1 MQPNSHP
8 SPLPSKFPE
17 RISKEVIQDLPLLA
31 FEGPIQVLTD
41 SKEARRV
48 ARRLLREPVLGF
60 DTETRPSF
68 RKGVEYEVALLQLAT
83 RDECFLFRLNHL
95 SLPDYLQRLLASP
108 HSIKIGVALRDDIR
122 ALRRL
127 NEFNPQGFVDLSE
140 VGRQLG
146 IVTVGLR
153 NLAAILLKVRISKK
167 AQLSNWER
175 SELDTAQRTYAAT
188 DAWICVEMLHYLQ
201 QEGFAKDLSALE
213 IGRDVANEGR
223 RQKAKGKRSDESPA
237 IKSAS
242 APQSFAS

>member
-8 SPLPSKFPE
+8 SPLPDKFPE
-17 RISKEVIQDLPLLA
+17 RISKELLHDLPLLA

-48 ARRLLREPVLGF
+48 ARRLMHEPVLGF

-68 RKGVEYEVALLQLAT
+68 RKGEEYEVALLQLAT

-108 HSIKIGVALRDDIR
+108 NSIKIGVALRDDIR

-127 NEFNPQGFVDLSE
+127 NDFNPQGFVDLSE
-140 VGRQLG
+140 IGRQLG

-175 SELDTAQRTYAAT
+175 PKLDTTQQSYAAT

-201 QEGFAKDLSALE
+201 QEGFAQDLSALKM
-213 IGRDVANEGR
+213 GWGAANEGR
-223 RQKAKGKRSDESPA
+223 RPKAKGKRLGGPSAAE
-237 IKSAS
+237 SAS
-242 APQSFAS
+242 SSRNLVS

>member
-1 MQPNSHP
+1 M
-8 SPLPSKFPE
+8 
-17 RISKEVIQDLPLLA
+17 
-31 FEGPIQVLTD
+31 
-41 SKEARRV
+41 
-48 ARRLLREPVLGF
+48 
-60 DTETRPSF
+60 
-68 RKGVEYEVALLQLAT
+68 ALLQLAT

-175 SELDTAQRTYAAT
+175 PKLDTTQQSYAAT

-201 QEGFAKDLSALE
+201 SQSTEPTVQQLGTLSTNKD
-213 IGRDVANEGR
+213 GREQIVLKNKMIYLTGL
-223 RQKAKGKRSDESPA
+223 QTH
-237 IKSAS
+237 
-242 APQSFAS
+242 

>member
-1 MQPNSHP
+1 M
-8 SPLPSKFPE
+8 
-17 RISKEVIQDLPLLA
+17 
-31 FEGPIQVLTD
+31 
-41 SKEARRV
+41 
-48 ARRLLREPVLGF
+48 
-60 DTETRPSF
+60 
-68 RKGVEYEVALLQLAT
+68 
-83 RDECFLFRLNHL
+83 
-95 SLPDYLQRLLASP
+95 
-108 HSIKIGVALRDDIR
+108 
-122 ALRRL
+122 
-127 NEFNPQGFVDLSE
+127 
-140 VGRQLG
+140 GRQLG

-223 RQKAKGKRSDESPA
+223 RQKAKGKRSDELPA

-242 APQSFAS
+242 APQNLAS